1 MKPSHCL
8 LFDANIVIA
17 LFQFRLWQTVLSRCE
32 LVLTETVI
40 DEADYFVDENGVE
53 NSIDLRPYIAAGQV
67 RVIAVAASRVG
78 EFRARFDSLYVQR
91 LDDGETESLVYCLD
105 AGEPYRL
112 CSSDGIVFRVLALL
126 DRSEQGVSL
135 QELLDSL
142 GLSRALDYQYTKSFR
157 DEQRARG
164 FEDKLAGMGLK

>member
-17 LFQFRLWQTVLSRCE
+17 LFQFRLWKAVLSRCE
-32 LVLTETVI
+32 LVLTETVV

-91 LDDGETESLVYCLD
+91 LDDGETESLVHLLEE
-105 AGEPYRL
+105 GGTMQL
-112 CSSDGIVFRVLALL
+112 CSSDGIVFRVLAQL
-126 DRSEQGVSL
+126 DRSEAGLSL
-135 QELLDSL
+135 QELLDGI
-142 GLSRALDYQYTKSFR
+142 GLSRPLDHQYTKRFR
-157 DEQRARG
+157 EENRARG
-164 FEDKLAGMGLK
+164 FEDKLAGMGL